1 MSEMNNLKDKEM
13 SIHYEDYIPLNEFDP
28 QQIGGV
34 MNDPNRKLIKEHLV
48 SPQRG
53 KYSKFPPHTHNNYKE
68 EFWGGFK
75 TLHKEKF
82 HYNIGF
88 SGLFD
93 DSTYGNTGIG
103 FQMVTGNLTT
113 NRENEIK
120 DIEYSL
126 KKYVGSDCHYD
137 LNEEFKGNLP
147 TGTVL
152 VWYWSQEDNCFVL
165 FTHIPT
171 N

>member
-82 HYNIGF
+82 HYNLGF
-88 SGLFD
+88 SG
-93 DSTYGNTGIG
+93 G
-103 FQMVTGNLTT
+103 FGSLDCGGGVSMSLVDGNLTESRK
-113 NRENEIK
+113 NDLLEI
-120 DIEYSL
+120 EQTL
-126 KKYVGSDCHYD
+126 KNNNGSDCHYEVSD
-137 LNEEFKGNLP
+137 GFKGILP
-147 TGTVL
+147 TGTVF
-152 VWYWSQEDNCFVL
+152 VWFWSREDNCFVL